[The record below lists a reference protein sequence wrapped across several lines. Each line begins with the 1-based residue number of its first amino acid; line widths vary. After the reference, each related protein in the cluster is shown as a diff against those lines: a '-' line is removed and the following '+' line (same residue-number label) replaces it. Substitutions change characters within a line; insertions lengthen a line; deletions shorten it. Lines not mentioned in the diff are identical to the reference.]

1 MKKLL
6 VVVAV
11 ILGMTAP
18 SKAQAQAEQLYDG
31 KIVDG
36 LPDKK
41 IHKKLDIDFEGMSVE
56 NVKPYEVVD
65 VFKVVFDVDTL
76 YELIGKK
83 YRFAV
88 TDDKWRRLELEIF
101 VDDYE
106 QVTFKGKYN
115 GEAFHSENDKIIFDE
130 SRKDAW
136 ANFNMH

>member
-31 KIVDG
+31 KIIDG
-36 LPDKK
+36 EYDRTAKM
-41 IHKKLDIDFEGMSVE
+41 KLDIDFEEMSVK
-56 NVKPYEVVD
+56 NLKPYESVLVY
-65 VFKVVFDVDTL
+65 KVVFDVDTL
-76 YELIGKK
+76 YQLIGTK

-106 QVTFKGKYN
+106 QTTFKGKYN
-115 GEAFHSENDKIIFDE
+115 GEAFHFENDKIIYDE

-136 ANFNMH
+136 VNINVH